1 MYVTFA
7 HFTSPAWNSLITD
20 LLQSNDRGMDL
31 ARRSWVMAMIS
42 FLSLCLGGALLSF
55 FEHR

>member
-20 LLQSNDRGMDL
+20 LLQSNERGMYF
-31 ARRSWVMAMIS
+31 AKRSQVIALLS
-42 FLSLCLGGALLSF
+42 FLALCLGGTLLSF